1 MRWWY
6 HRSLWRWKWPYKA
19 ARTRPLP
26 PALADH
32 DKSLLHPD
40 AQPVG
45 AVGQVG
51 SGGFPPSGAPEQ
63 RLSHHPS
70 LLPWNHR
77 PTAPRRGGK
86 LVP

>member
-6 HRSLWRWKWPYKA
+6 HRSLWRWKWPCKA

-26 PALADH
+26 SPLLDRDKALAPAH
-32 DKSLLHPD
+32 T
-40 AQPVG
+40 QPVG
-45 AVGQVG
+45 PIQQVG
-51 SGGFPPSGAPEQ
+51 SGGLPPNVAPEQ